1 METRQNSVQFQRP
14 TFLPML
20 CSRPSIKNVTLPAKS
35 HQDDSYQ
42 QADPLSPKISCIGQV
57 KRSNKITG
65 FPTTTTTSTSITP
78 VAQHRYFKLKRLFS
92 GKNLSF
98 SAPTTTTTRTSR
110 GRIRKEEFGNKKID
124 VIDVAELDP
133 PLPVVKKTHDG
144 GAGDKAAENLWKRR
158 SGGCQLRS
166 LQIQTNGVH
175 QLKVTTIDKFGLS
188 TSQFDRKKERK
199 KMNTLNSFDFL
210 LGFPMC
216 TIL

>member
-35 HQDDSYQ
+35 HQEDHQ
-42 QADPLSPKISCIGQV
+42 TDPLSPKISCIGQV
-57 KRSNKITG
+57 KRSNKIVG
-65 FPTTTTTSTSITP
+65 FPTTTSTSITP
-78 VAQHRYFKLKRLFS
+78 ASHHRYFKLKRLFS

-110 GRIRKEEFGNKKID
+110 GRIRKEDFGNKKIA

-158 SGGCQLRS
+158 SGGSCQLRS
-166 LQIQTNGVH
+166 LQIQPNGAH
-175 QLKVTTIDKFGLS
+175 QLKVTTVWVWIN
-188 TSQFDRKKERK
+188 Q
-199 KMNTLNSFDFL
+199 SFF
-210 LGFPMC
+210 FIC
-216 TIL
+216 CYNFSY

>member
-1 METRQNSVQFQRP
+1 MMETRQNSVQFQRP

-35 HQDDSYQ
+35 HQEDSYQ

-57 KRSNKITG
+57 KRSNKIVG
-65 FPTTTTTSTSITP
+65 FPTTTSISITP
-78 VAQHRYFKLKRLFS
+78 ASHHRYFKLKRLFS

-110 GRIRKEEFGNKKID
+110 GRIRKEDFGNKKIA

-158 SGGCQLRS
+158 SGGSCQLRS
-166 LQIQTNGVH
+166 LQIQPNGDH
-175 QLKVTTIDKFGLS
+175 QLK
-188 TSQFDRKKERK
+188 
-199 KMNTLNSFDFL
+199 
-210 LGFPMC
+210 
-216 TIL
+216 